1 MDQAPVGRWGT
12 MKSRSW
18 RLVLAALAVPFAGC
32 GTNLNE
38 VLLQSGTA
46 TGRTLID
53 LWLTNFE
60 NRLADSLDQN
70 GAAAGDSGST
80 TDQGGG
86 GTDQGN
92 GGDATSGGDGSTG
105 LTGDPAAGQTVFAA
119 NNCAACHCAAASGG
133 CALSAPPIVGV
144 TAETLD
150 GVLRGDQAHPAK
162 VELSD
167 QDLAD
172 LQAYLASLAGGGG

>member
-12 MKSRSW
+12 IKGRSW
-18 RLVLAALAVPFAGC
+18 PLLLAALAVPFAGC

-38 VLLQSGTA
+38 VLFQSGAA

-53 LWLTNFE
+53 LWLTDFE
-60 NRLADSLDQN
+60 NRLADSLDGN
-70 GAAAGDSGST
+70 GATSGDGGST

-86 GTDQGN
+86 GSDQGN
-92 GGDATSGGDGSTG
+92 GGGTGGGGGSTG

-119 NNCAACHCAAASGG
+119 NNCAGCHCADASGG
-133 CALSAPPIVGV
+133 CALSAPPIVAV
-144 TAETLD
+144 SAETLD

-162 VELSD
+162 IALSD

-172 LQAYLASLAGGGG
+172 LQAYLASLG

>member
-1 MDQAPVGRWGT
+1 MNQARVGRWGP

-18 RLVLAALAVPFAGC
+18 PLVLAALAVPFAGC

-38 VLLQSGTA
+38 VLFQSGTA

-53 LWLTNFE
+53 LWLTDFE
-60 NRLADSLDQN
+60 NRLADSLDRN
-70 GAAAGDSGST
+70 GAAAG
-80 TDQGGG
+80 GG
-86 GTDQGN
+86 
-92 GGDATSGGDGSTG
+92 GSTG

-119 NNCAACHCAAASGG
+119 NNCAACHCADASGG

-150 GVLRGDQAHPAK
+150 SVLRGDQTHPTN

>member
-38 VLLQSGTA
+38 VLFQSGAA

-53 LWLTNFE
+53 LWLTDFE
-60 NRLADSLDQN
+60 NRLADSLDRN

-86 GTDQGN
+86 GSDQGN
-92 GGDATSGGDGSTG
+92 GGSTGDGSTG

-133 CALSAPPIVGV
+133 CALSGPPIVGV
-144 TAETLD
+144 TAGTLD

-172 LQAYLASLAGGGG
+172 LQAYLASLAGGGS

>member
-18 RLVLAALAVPFAGC
+18 PLVLAALAVPFAGC

-38 VLLQSGTA
+38 VLLQSAAA

-53 LWLTNFE
+53 LWLTDFE
-60 NRLADSLDQN
+60 NRLADSLDRN
-70 GAAAGDSGST
+70 GATAGSSGST

-86 GTDQGN
+86 GIDQGN
-92 GGDATSGGDGSTG
+92 GGDAGGSDGSTG
-105 LTGDPAAGQTVFAA
+105 LTGDPAVGQTVFTA
-119 NNCAACHCAAASGG
+119 NNCAACHCADASGG
-133 CALSAPPIVGV
+133 CALSAPPIAGV
-144 TAETLD
+144 ASDTIDAM
-150 GVLRGDQAHPAK
+150 LRGDASHPLK

-172 LQAYLASLAGGGG
+172 LQAYLASLAQGGG

>member
-53 LWLTNFE
+53 LWLTDFE
-60 NRLADSLDQN
+60 NRLADSLN
-70 GAAAGDSGST
+70 PSGAPAGSGGST

-86 GTDQGN
+86 GSDQGN
-92 GGDATSGGDGSTG
+92 GGGAGGGDGSTG

-119 NNCAACHCAAASGG
+119 NNCAACHCAGASSG
-133 CALSAPPIVGV
+133 CALSAPPVLGV
-144 TAETLD
+144 AQDTLD
-150 GVLRGDQAHPAK
+150 AVLRGDAPHPTK

-172 LQAYLASLAGGGG
+172 LHAYLASLAGGGG

>member
-18 RLVLAALAVPFAGC
+18 PLVLAALAVPFAGC

-38 VLLQSGTA
+38 VLLQSGAA

-53 LWLTNFE
+53 LWLTDFE
-60 NRLADSLDQN
+60 NRLAGSFN
-70 GAAAGDSGST
+70 SSGATVGS
-80 TDQGGG
+80 
-86 GTDQGN
+86 
-92 GGDATSGGDGSTG
+92 SGSTG
-105 LTGDPAAGQTVFAA
+105 LTGDPAAGQTVYAA

-133 CALSAPPIVGV
+133 CALSAPPIAGV
-144 TAETLD
+144 ASDTIAAR
-150 GVLRGDQAHPAK
+150 LRGDVPHPLK
-162 VELSD
+162 IQFSD

-172 LQAYLASLAGGGG
+172 LQAYLGSLRGGGG

>member
-1 MDQAPVGRWGT
+1 MDQARVGRWGT
-12 MKSRSW
+12 MKGRSW
-18 RLVLAALAVPFAGC
+18 PLLLAALAVPSAGC

-38 VLLQSGTA
+38 VLFQSGAA

-53 LWLTNFE
+53 LWLTSFE
-60 NRLADSLDQN
+60 NRLADSFDRD
-70 GAAAGDSGST
+70 GASAGDGGST
-80 TDQGGG
+80 TNQG
-86 GTDQGN
+86 
-92 GGDATSGGDGSTG
+92 SGGSTG

-133 CALSAPPIVGV
+133 CAFSAPPIIGV